1 MKSSSPLAMA
11 VLGGG
16 LIAVTYGLARFM
28 FGLFLP
34 AIRADIALSPTL
46 AGVIGAL
53 PFVSFVLAILA
64 APAVARMLGVR
75 WAATLAA
82 AFALAG
88 LAAIAQAPGPWVLA
102 LGVLTCGISTGLST
116 PVLASAVHLT
126 VRPALQGRVNA
137 AINAGTSL
145 GVAAAGPAVL
155 WWADAWRP
163 AYLAAA
169 GLALLA
175 LLAAATKLPAR
186 SPRAAGCPANAPQ
199 PRVSRRQWL
208 DITRLSVLAAAMGF
222 VSALYWV
229 FGPDFAV
236 RAGGLSSA
244 GTAWMWLAVG
254 VGGLAGGAA
263 GDLIQRHGHAISH
276 AFALAMLAASLT
288 LLAAD
293 PSNVVLG
300 LVSAAAFGG
309 AYMTLTGLY
318 LVGGTQIL
326 AQRPAQGP
334 VIPFLAIACGQIA
347 GSPVGG
353 WLIGAHGYGVTFGTF
368 AAVGLAVALLSL
380 WLVDVAA
387 SAPARP
393 AGCEQ

>member
-1 MKSSSPLAMA
+1 MKHPTPLAIA
-11 VLGGG
+11 TLGGG

-28 FGLFLP
+28 FGLILP
-34 AIRADIALSPTL
+34 SIRADIAMTSTL

-64 APAVARMLGVR
+64 APTVARTLGVR
-75 WAATLAA
+75 WAATVAA
-82 AFALAG
+82 GFALAG
-88 LAAIAQAPGPWVLA
+88 LAAIANAPGPWVLA
-102 LGVLTCGISTGLST
+102 FGVLTCGISTGLST
-116 PVLASAVHLT
+116 PVMASAVNMT

-163 AYLAAA
+163 VYLAAA

-175 LLAAATKLPAR
+175 LLAAAAKLPGRAPR
-186 SPRAAGCPANAPQ
+186 PTDRAAISQ

-208 DITRLSVLAAAMGF
+208 DITRMSILAAAMGF

-229 FGPDFAV
+229 FAPDFAV
-236 RAGGLSSA
+236 QAGGLSSA

-263 GDLIQRHGHAISH
+263 GDLVQRHGHAISH
-276 AFALAMLAASLT
+276 AFALAVLAASLT

-353 WLIGAHGYGVTFGTF
+353 WLISAHSYGAAFGAF
-368 AAVGLAVALLSL
+368 AAVGLGIALLSL
-380 WLVDVAA
+380 WLVEA
-387 SAPARP
+387 SAPKPWSA
-393 AGCEQ
+393 AYCEE